1 MSKRKEKILG
11 ELGFTYA
18 GLSGK
23 TQKDFG
29 RGKPFIPFM
38 NIMSNGKIDPKF
50 MGLVDVAPNERQN
63 AVQKGDLFFT
73 TSSETPE
80 EVGMTSVLL
89 EDVGECYLNS
99 FCFGFRL
106 YNFDDL
112 VPEFAPYLFRGNE
125 VRKQIINLGQ
135 GYTRFNLPKTE
146 LLKKLRLSLPS
157 ENEQKRISEILTK
170 ADSII
175 EKTQSAIAKYKAIK
189 QGMLQDLFTR
199 GIDLNTNKLRPRYQ
213 DAPHLYKESK
223 LGWIP
228 RQWDCDSID
237 NLTDKVGSGVTPT
250 GGSEVYKSQG
260 ILFLRSQNILYG
272 KLSLIDVAFIPE
284 EIDEMMENSRAKPF
298 DVLLNI
304 TGASIG
310 RCAFFPEELVN
321 ANVNQHVCIIRFKTP
336 SKSLAVFAS
345 EYLNTDLGQRQM
357 YKAMA
362 VGNREGLN
370 YQQIKAFNFPEIKN
384 PKELEKISSIIES
397 INNKLQTEQ
406 TYLQKMQSLKKGLME
421 DLLSG
426 RKCLNL
432 DFQDEQINQ
441 DSKTILQSVNLVNQ
455 DADNYP
461 VNPKIE

>member
-38 NIMSNGKIDPKF
+38 NIMANGKIDPKF
-50 MGLVDVAPNERQN
+50 MGLVEVAPNERQN

-89 EDVGECYLNS
+89 EDIGECYLNS

-112 VPEFAPYLFRGNE
+112 IPEFAPYLFRGNE

-146 LLKKLRLSLPS
+146 LLKKLKLELPS
-157 ENEQKRISEILTK
+157 ENEQKKISEILTK

-175 EKTQSAIAKYKAIK
+175 EKTQAAIAKYKAIK

-213 DAPHLYKESK
+213 DAPELYKESK
-223 LGWIP
+223 LGMIP
-228 RQWDCDSID
+228 REWDD
-237 NLTDKVGSGVTPT
+237 
-250 GGSEVYKSQG
+250 
-260 ILFLRSQNILYG
+260 
-272 KLSLIDVAFIPE
+272 
-284 EIDEMMENSRAKPF
+284 
-298 DVLLNI
+298 DVLGNI
-304 TGASIG
+304 ISVSSGEGLTQENIKPGIHLIYGGNGINGS
-310 RCAFFPEELVN
+310 
-321 ANVNQHVCIIRFKTP
+321 H
-336 SKSLAVFAS
+336 S
-345 EYLNTDLGQRQM
+345 EYLFEDSKLIIGRVGEYCGNAYITKPFSWVTDNALVVTPLKKVFLMNFWQ
-357 YKAMA
+357 YYLNFLDLNSLAF
-362 VGNREGLN
+362 VGAQPVITGGLIN
-370 YQQIKAFNFPEIKN
+370 KVVVKEIPEDEQILIAERLKTID
-384 PKELEKISSIIES
+384 
-397 INNKLQTEQ
+397 NKLHIEQ

-426 RKCLNL
+426 RKQVKVSEPLIVT
-432 DFQDEQINQ
+432 D
-441 DSKTILQSVNLVNQ
+441 
-455 DADNYP
+455 
-461 VNPKIE
+461 

>member
-175 EKTQSAIAKYKAIK
+175 EKTQAAIAKYKAIK
-189 QGMLQDLFTR
+189 QGLLQDLFTR
-199 GIDLNTNKLRPRYQ
+199 GIDLNTNKLRPRYE
-213 DAPHLYKESK
+213 DAPELYKESK
-223 LGWIP
+223 LGMIP
-228 RQWDCDSID
+228 REWDDKIID
-237 NLTDKVGSGVTPT
+237 DIAKVNGRVGWKGYTVADLRDFGPLALGATHIDKENKLDLTNPIHLSMEKYIESPEIMVQFGDLLIVQRGTIGKIVVIDKQIGEATINPS
-250 GGSEVYKSQG
+250 
-260 ILFLRSQNILYG
+260 
-272 KLSLIDVAFIPE
+272 
-284 EIDEMMENSRAKPF
+284 M
-298 DVLLNI
+298 VLLNSI
-304 TGASIG
+304 RINNFFLYYQLCSFIGQLQIELLTTQTGVPMISQ
-310 RCAFFPEELVN
+310 E
-321 ANVNQHVCIIRFKTP
+321 
-336 SKSLAVFAS
+336 
-345 EYLNTDLGQRQM
+345 
-357 YKAMA
+357 
-362 VGNREGLN
+362 
-370 YQQIKAFNFPEIKN
+370 QIKNINLIVPKN
-384 PKELEKISSIIES
+384 PKETDAIAERLKNIDAILDNEKS
-397 INNKLQTEQ
+397 
-406 TYLQKMQSLKKGLME
+406 YLQKMQSIKKGLME

-426 RKCLNL
+426 RRQVKVSEPLIVT
-432 DFQDEQINQ
+432 D
-441 DSKTILQSVNLVNQ
+441 
-455 DADNYP
+455 
-461 VNPKIE
+461 